1 MIHTLT
7 YSQALNLAMKHE
19 MEANPDVFAMGVD
32 IADHKRTF
40 GSGKDLVELFGPSRY
55 FSTPVS
61 EAATT
66 GIAIGAALSGLRPIQ
81 IHARADFML
90 LAMNQIVNMA
100 STHSYLSQGQSPLP
114 LTIRCM
120 IGRSWGQGP
129 QHSKAMHSTFAHFPG
144 LKVVMPSTPQD
155 AYSLLRAAIQDDN
168 PVLFFEHRWL
178 YDIEG
183 EVDDGRNISDFARF
197 CYGNLYSAVTIVA
210 SSWMVVESLQAARIL
225 GENGI
230 IASVI
235 DMRSAAPLH
244 IEHLIDSVNYTGHV
258 IIADNDWAFCGLSS
272 ELSAQITEQCWSSLK
287 KPPVRIGFTHTPCP
301 TTRPLETLFYP
312 TAETIVRAA
321 EKLLDLDPID
331 LSQESFND
339 YTNRFKGPF

>member
-7 YSQALNLAMKHE
+7 YAQALNLAMKHE
-19 MEANPDVFAMGVD
+19 MEADPNVFAFGVD

-40 GSGKDLVELFGPSRY
+40 GSGKDLVELFGSSRY

-61 EAATT
+61 EAAET
-66 GIAIGAALSGLRPIQ
+66 GIAIGAALSGLRPVQ

-90 LAMNQIVNMA
+90 LAMNQLVNMA
-100 STHSYLSQGQSPLP
+100 SIHSYLSGGKSPVP
-114 LTIRCM
+114 LTVRCM

-183 EVDDGRNISDFARF
+183 EVDDEWEMKLGIARAQRDGSDIS
-197 CYGNLYSAVTIVA
+197 IIA
-210 SSWMVVESLQAARIL
+210 SSWMVVEALQAAQIL
-225 GENGI
+225 EEIGI
-230 IASVI
+230 SVDVVDI
-235 DMRSAAPLH
+235 QSAVPLDM
-244 IEHLIDSVNYTGHV
+244 IEVADSVRYTGHV

-272 ELSAQITEQCWSSLK
+272 EISAQITEQCFSSLK

-331 LSQESFND
+331 LSNETFND
-339 YTNRFKGPF
+339 YQNRFKGPF